1 MSTGFPGAH
10 RSWLSPCEKDPS
22 HTKTTGNPPV
32 QKVHRKA
39 CNTAKGETKIQESE
53 ICTSISMT
61 IFTVQLEQRCFRCFG
76 VWELLWRKKIKET
89 GAALCEY
96 ELVAES
102 FYFSLFPKLGWTEFT
117 QRNTP
122 STYGGSS
129 QGDQHRQPHKGIKK
143 RPRETPP
150 TPFKT
155 LPPNKEWITQSLPH
169 VGPSSN
175 ACGRLAGCSTWRA
188 RSWAYSHQGVNRG
201 GISNTNNLNF
211 ICNS

>member
-10 RSWLSPCEKDPS
+10 QSWLSPCEKDPS
-22 HTKTTGNPPV
+22 HTKTTGTTGNPPV

-53 ICTSISMT
+53 MCTSISIT

-102 FYFSLFPKLGWTEFT
+102 FYFSLFPKLGWTEFNK
-117 QRNTP
+117 RNTP

-129 QGDQHRQPHKGIKK
+129 QGDQHRTPQGHQEETTRDTTSSLQNFTKQRVDNSVITTCWTQQQRLRQAGRMQHLKGQ
-143 RPRETPP
+143 E
-150 TPFKT
+150 
-155 LPPNKEWITQSLPH
+155 LGL
-169 VGPSSN
+169 
-175 ACGRLAGCSTWRA
+175 
-188 RSWAYSHQGVNRG
+188 
-201 GISNTNNLNF
+201 
-211 ICNS
+211 